1 MTTLLLITFAAAL
14 NALALTLLKIT
25 GDQWQAK
32 GEIIAVLEK
41 MWLFILCAAVLYGVS
56 FILAIKIFSTS
67 PFSKV
72 VPVFVGINVLSSL
85 VIAMLYFEESPT
97 LSLMLGSILIVSGIW
112 LIQTNTL

>member
-1 MTTLLLITFAAAL
+1 MTNLLLIAFAAAS

-25 GDQWQAK
+25 GDQLQAA
-32 GEIIAVLEK
+32 GGIIAVVEK
-41 MWLFILCAAVLYGVS
+41 MWLFILCAAALYGVS

-85 VIAMLYFEESPT
+85 VIAMLYFEET
-97 LSLMLGSILIVSGIW
+97 LTLNLFLGSILIVSGIW